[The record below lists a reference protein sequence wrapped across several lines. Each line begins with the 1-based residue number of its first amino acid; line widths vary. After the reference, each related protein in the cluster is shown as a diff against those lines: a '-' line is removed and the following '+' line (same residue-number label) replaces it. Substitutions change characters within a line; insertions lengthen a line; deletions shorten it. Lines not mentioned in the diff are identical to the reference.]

1 MAKHPKTPSKPPAEP
16 PAAPAGDPVVL
27 RGAAADLHTKVTAR
41 WQLDEVA
48 SAILLCACQSLQ
60 RAEDAAAIATRDG
73 LVVYDRFG
81 APRNHPAAL
90 LERDHRNAAANSLQK
105 LGLSLDG

>member
-1 MAKHPKTPSKPPAEP
+1 
-16 PAAPAGDPVVL
+16 V
-27 RGAAADLHTKVTAR
+27 
-41 WQLDEVA
+41 
-48 SAILLCACQSLQ
+48 
-60 RAEDAAAIATRDG
+60 TRDG

-105 LGLSLDG
+105 LGLQIEG

>member
-1 MAKHPKTPSKPPAEP
+1 MAKVPSKRSPK
-16 PAAPAGDPVVL
+16 PAAAVVTPTATPMEL
-27 RGAAADLHTKVTAR
+27 RGAAAELFAKVVQRYAV
-41 WQLDEVA
+41 DEVA
-48 SAILLCACQSLQ
+48 TALLRCACESLQ
-60 RAEDAAAIATRDG
+60 RAEDAAAIVTRDG

-105 LGLSLDG
+105 LGLQIEG